1 MGGRH
6 ESGIHIVRLS
16 FMKVVYSKSFT
27 EKGWRHEAL
36 YTRWRI
42 SPQQLKS
49 WCRFSCPWLTGE
61 ELDCRKWRNWPGS
74 DWKPASQRRCVCV
87 CVCVRAHLLGCQ
99 VKCLSHSAG
108 CGENRSWAVSVWQ
121 TSEPVLLSSPPIRP
135 ASLQPGCSWSLSQ
148 GPALL
153 GGCSV
158 CVVTGPVIL
167 LTASS
172 RRLWEN
178 RTPHLAEEKTEA
190 QEVWET
196 WQPLLFSEHAVR
208 IFLTAS
214 LWMFVGFRFSSCCL
228 FCLQH
233 CRIFPSQ
240 KPNLC
245 PRSLNYWTSLDCLE
259 SSLIFVF
266 DLENN
271 DYKLLESKF

>member
-158 CVVTGPVIL
+158 CVVTGPVKPDPADRLISEAL
-167 LTASS
+167 REQNSPPGRRENWGPGSLRNLATSS
-172 RRLWEN
+172 VLR
-178 RTPHLAEEKTEA
+178 A
-190 QEVWET
+190 
-196 WQPLLFSEHAVR
+196 
-208 IFLTAS
+208 
-214 LWMFVGFRFSSCCL
+214 
-228 FCLQH
+228 
-233 CRIFPSQ
+233 CRSHFPYS
-240 KPNLC
+240 
-245 PRSLNYWTSLDCLE
+245 
-259 SSLIFVF
+259 
-266 DLENN
+266 
-271 DYKLLESKF
+271 